1 MNESFFEELEVKLDA
16 LADDKA
22 MQSDEGLVLL
32 EQYKDALIA
41 YLFEVN
47 GKSADDTQIEQL
59 DYKPLN
65 AAERIDFISAN
76 SFHFMRY
83 QQMKTMRPEIKKLAA
98 IKKLRD
104 NRKAKKESIG

>member
-1 MNESFFEELEVKLDA
+1 MNEAFFESLEAELDA

-22 MQSDEGLVLL
+22 MQSDRGLVLL
-32 EQYKDALIA
+32 EQYKEALIT

-47 GKSADDTQIEQL
+47 EQPVDVTQIDQL
-59 DYKPLN
+59 AYKPLN
-65 AAERIDFISAN
+65 AAERVDFISAN

-98 IKKLRD
+98 IKKIRD
-104 NRKAKKESIG
+104 NRKAQKEPIE